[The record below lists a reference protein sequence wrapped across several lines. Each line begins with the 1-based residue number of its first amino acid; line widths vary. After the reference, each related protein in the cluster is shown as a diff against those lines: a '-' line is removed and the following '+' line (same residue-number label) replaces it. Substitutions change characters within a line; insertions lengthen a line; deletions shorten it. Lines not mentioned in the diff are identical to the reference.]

1 MYITGYQSSGVQNW
15 LSVYRPG
22 VQNWL
27 SEYRCTELVISHLT
41 LVTRAAGV
49 MRLVSPGGQER
60 SLDVEGGLRQEV
72 ADHPVLTS
80 SLPGIPCLPAMTGAG
95 GARPR
100 PRPRPRPRDQE
111 LRHEAVEAGV
121 VDIRLYQH
129 RALLRPVTASLPAR
143 PVSAG
148 HPVVLL
154 NRK

>member
-1 MYITGYQSSGVQNW
+1 M
-15 LSVYRPG
+15 
-22 VQNWL
+22 QNWL
-27 SEYRCTELVISHLT
+27 SEYRCTELDIPHLT

-49 MRLVSPGGQER
+49 MRLVTSGGQER
-60 SLDVEGGLRQEV
+60 SLNVEGRLRQEV

-80 SLPGIPCLPAMTGAG
+80 GLPGLPGLPAMIGAG

-129 RALLRPVTASLPAR
+129 RALVRLVTPSLPAR

-148 HPVVLL
+148 QPEVFLY
-154 NRK
+154 RK

>member
-1 MYITGYQSSGVQNW
+1 
-15 LSVYRPG
+15 
-22 VQNWL
+22 
-27 SEYRCTELVISHLT
+27 
-41 LVTRAAGV
+41 
-49 MRLVSPGGQER
+49 MRLVSPRGKER

-80 SLPGIPCLPAMTGAG
+80 GLPGLPAMTGAG

-148 HPVVLL
+148 HPEVFLY
-154 NRK
+154 RK

>member
-1 MYITGYQSSGVQNW
+1 M
-15 LSVYRPG
+15 
-22 VQNWL
+22 QNWL
-27 SEYRCTELVISHLT
+27 SEYRCTELDIPHLT

-49 MRLVSPGGQER
+49 MRLVTPGGQER

-80 SLPGIPCLPAMTGAG
+80 SLPGLPGLSGLPAMTGAG

-129 RALLRPVTASLPAR
+129 RALVRPVTASLPAR

-148 HPVVLL
+148 HPEVFLY
-154 NRK
+154 RK